1 MAAMS
6 ALNKNCFV
14 GQRLQLA
21 REFRDLTQKQL
32 GERIA
37 ASHALVSMYESGKR
51 SDPAIDLVEAFGTV
65 LGFDTDFFYESSGE
79 IFKEDE
85 CSFRHR
91 RTTPE
96 RLKTKI
102 RAHASLLGMVLDRLR
117 GHFKFPNLSIP
128 RIPATTDQEI
138 EKAAEHARLH
148 WSLGI
153 DAPISE
159 IGRVMEHAGVF
170 LVSHLAESSH
180 VDAFSRDGSTAIVFL
195 NQSVQSTSRWIF
207 DIGHECGH
215 LVMHSGV
222 QTGTRETE
230 DAADRFAGAFLL
242 PRVAF
247 AREFRTSPF
256 SWDHV
261 FNLKKRWKASAAAI
275 IRRAYALRLI
285 DAVEYRQS
293 FKYMS
298 ARNWRKGG
306 EPYEPDFKGPELLST
321 ALSALGTRIELTT
334 EQLCRHLHFTSE
346 TFLTVTGVSVPLS
359 KGKLVEVIPI
369 RA

>member
-6 ALNKNCFV
+6 VLNKSCFV

-21 REFRDLTQKQL
+21 REFLDLTQKQL
-32 GERIA
+32 GEKIA

-51 SDPAIDLVEAFGTV
+51 TDPATDLVEAFGTV
-65 LGFDTDFFYESSGE
+65 LGFDVSFFYEANGE
-79 IFKEDE
+79 VFQENE

-91 RTTPE
+91 RSTPE

-117 GHFKFPNLSIP
+117 GHFKFPKLNIP
-128 RIPATTDQEI
+128 RIRATTNEEI
-138 EKAAEHARLH
+138 EKAAEQARLH
-148 WSLGI
+148 WNLGI
-153 DAPISE
+153 DAPISD

-170 LVSHLAESSH
+170 LVSHLTESSK
-180 VDAFSRDGSTAIVFL
+180 VDAFSRDGSTAMIFL

-215 LVMHSGV
+215 LVMHSKM
-222 QTGTRETE
+222 QTGTEETE
-230 DAADRFAGAFLL
+230 DSADRFAGAFLL
-242 PRVAF
+242 PQVAF
-247 AREFRTSPF
+247 AREFRSSPF

-261 FNLKKRWKASAAAI
+261 FKLKKRWKASAAAI
-275 IRRAYALRLI
+275 IKRGYDLRLI

-306 EPYEPDFKGPELLST
+306 EPQEPEFKGPELLAN
-321 ALSALGTRIELTT
+321 ALSALGTRIELTI
-334 EQLCRHLHFTSE
+334 EQLCRDLYFTPE
-346 TFLTVTGVSVPLS
+346 TFLTVTGVSVPVS
-359 KGKLVEVIPI
+359 KAKPFEVIPI